1 MMAMAMDEVQA
12 ICRGVESVELAG
24 EVRFAT
30 GLRANGTEVGGLSA
44 MAYNPSE
51 GTYYV
56 LSDDRAEARF
66 YTATVDLADGWLD
79 AGDVRFQGV
88 TYLATEDG
96 QPFARDRIDPEG
108 IDLEASGTLW
118 IASEGNAN
126 WGIAPF
132 ARLFSPSGR
141 QLRDLP
147 VPDKFLPRGD
157 RGVRQNLAFESLT
170 LTPDDRLLYT
180 ATENALRQ
188 DGDIAD
194 LEQVSISRILEYDRA
209 TGQPGREFAYIID
222 PVPEPPQ
229 PADGFR
235 TNGLVELRALDNC
248 GTFLT
253 LERSF
258 SEGRGNTVKL
268 YEVSLEGARDIS
280 DDPSLADGSLSPE
293 AAVQKRLVADVSELG
308 VTPDNLEGMALG
320 SQLPDGRQSLILVSD
335 NNFNKSQVTQFIA
348 LALDFK
354 SISTRSS
361 LPNPI
366 APGKLGSIAKSSEL
380 SVTQLTETVPPICH
394 FSKSEIGIFGGVE
407 IAIACALVFAIDR
420 LAI

>member
-1 MMAMAMDEVQA
+1 MAMDEVQP
-12 ICRGVESVELAG
+12 ICRGVESVEFAG
-24 EVRFAT
+24 EVRFET

-44 MAYNPSE
+44 MTYNPRE
-51 GTYYV
+51 GTYFV

-66 YTATVDLADGWLD
+66 YTVTVDLADGWLD

-88 TYLATEDG
+88 SDLANEDG

-108 IDLEASGTLW
+108 IDWEESGTLW

-126 WGIAPF
+126 RGIAPF
-132 ARLFSPSGR
+132 ARSFSPSGR

-170 LTPDDRLLYT
+170 LTPDGQLLYT

-188 DGDIAD
+188 DGDTAD

-209 TGQPGREFAYIID
+209 TGQPRREFAYIID

-248 GTFLT
+248 GTFLA
-253 LERSF
+253 LERAF

-268 YEVSLEGARDIS
+268 YEVSLQGARDIS
-280 DDPSLADGSLSPE
+280 DNPSLADGSLSPE
-293 AAVQKRLVADVSELG
+293 AAVQKRLVADLSELG
-308 VTPDNLEGMALG
+308 VVPDNLEGMALG
-320 SQLPDGRQSLILVSD
+320 VRLPDGRQSLILVSD
-335 NNFNKSQVTQFIA
+335 NNFNEAQVTQFIA
-348 LALDFK
+348 LSLDFE
-354 SISTRSS
+354 SLSPQSS
-361 LPNPI
+361 LPNSI
-366 APGKLGSIAKSSEL
+366 APDKLGTLAQSSEL
-380 SVTQLTETVPPICH
+380 SVTQLTETVRPICH
-394 FSKSEIGIFGGVE
+394 FSKPEIGLLGGVE
-407 IAIACALVFAIDR
+407 IAIACALVFVTNR